1 MSLAMRLAVHLL
13 ENFHA
18 LVVFLHDDAQTRLH
32 QRVPDR
38 RVVVVGEALRFADG
52 LLDDALQSGVLLLVG
67 VGYTDQ
73 QQGGQGG
80 RGLSEPCAN
89 AGT

>member
-1 MSLAMRLAVHLL
+1 MSGAMGLAINLF

-18 LVVFLHDDAQTRLH
+18 LVAILDELAQARLH

-38 RVVVVGEALRFADG
+38 RVIVVGETLGLADG
-52 LLDDALQSGVLLLVG
+52 LLDDPFERRVLLLVG

-73 QQGGQGG
+73 QQGGQ
-80 RGLSEPCAN
+80 E
-89 AGT
+89 T

>member
-1 MSLAMRLAVHLL
+1 MSRAVGLAVHLF

-18 LVVFLHDDAQTRLH
+18 LVAILDELAQARLH

-38 RVVVVGEALRFADG
+38 RVIVVGETLGLADG
-52 LLDDALQSGVLLLVG
+52 LLDDALEGRVLLLVG
-67 VGYTDQ
+67 VGYTNQ